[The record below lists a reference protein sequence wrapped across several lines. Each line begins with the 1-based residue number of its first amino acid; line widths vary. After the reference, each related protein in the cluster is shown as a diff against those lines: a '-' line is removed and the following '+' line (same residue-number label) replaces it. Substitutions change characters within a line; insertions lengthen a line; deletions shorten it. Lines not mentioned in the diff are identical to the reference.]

1 MLLLYK
7 APYADRAL
15 LLDVLETEKAR
26 LLGLINDPRH
36 WLANTYIEG
45 WTVQDVVCHLVDE
58 IEEYLRRWDMTGEGN
73 PTEGMDLVSYQEK
86 LRAGALAHHSLPRVE
101 AIARFTLA
109 ESKMREVFRNLT
121 QGQWEGV
128 HVYHSLFGLLPVSS
142 YPVIQIADY
151 MLHGWDIQWG
161 LGDKA
166 VRLDERSAGT
176 LIGHVLN
183 LWDYSFNRA
192 AAEGV
197 SMSYGIGTG
206 GQHGGQWA
214 VTVEGGGF
222 RIEETEDLGGLRAIF
237 RYRNAVD
244 MVLTRFHRIAA
255 CEAGGDPDEIRA
267 ARRLFSGL

>member
-1 MLLLYK
+1 MLQLYK
-7 APYADRAL
+7 APYADRGV
-15 LLDVLETEKAR
+15 LLDILETEKAR

-36 WLANTYIEG
+36 WLANTYVEG

-58 IEEYLRRWDMTGEGN
+58 TELYLRRSEMAGEGH
-73 PTEGMDLVSYQEK
+73 PPQGMDLVSYQAK
-86 LRAGALAHHSLPRVE
+86 LRAAARAHHSLPRDE

-109 ESKMREVFRNLT
+109 ESRMRDVFRALT
-121 QGQWEGV
+121 EEQWGGV
-128 HVYHSLFGLLPVSS
+128 HIHHSLFGPLPVSS
-142 YPVIQIADY
+142 YPQLQIADY
-151 MLHGWDIQWG
+151 MLHGWDIEWG

-166 VRLDERSAGT
+166 ATLDEKSAGA

-197 SMSYGIGTG
+197 SMAYGIGTG

-214 VTVEGGGF
+214 VTVEDGEF
-222 RIEETEDLGGLRAIF
+222 RIEETESLGGLRAIF
-237 RYRNAVD
+237 YYRNAVD
-244 MVLTRFHRIAA
+244 MVLTRFHRVAA
-255 CEAGGDPDEIRA
+255 SDASGDPDEIRA

>member
-1 MLLLYK
+1 MLQLYK
-7 APYADRAL
+7 APYADRAV
-15 LLDVLETEKAR
+15 LLDILETEKAR
-26 LLGLINDPRH
+26 LLALINDPRH
-36 WLANTYIEG
+36 WLASTYVEG

-58 IEEYLRRWDMTGEGN
+58 TEQYLRRSDMGGEGN
-73 PTEGMDLVSYQEK
+73 PPQGMDLVSYQAK
-86 LRAGALAHHSLPRVE
+86 LRAAARAHHSLPRDE
-101 AIARFTLA
+101 AIARFALA
-109 ESKMREVFRNLT
+109 ESRMRDVFRALT
-121 QGQWEGV
+121 EEQWDGV
-128 HVYHSLFGLLPVSS
+128 HIYHSLFGLLPVSS
-142 YPVIQIADY
+142 YPQLQIADY
-151 MLHGWDIQWG
+151 MLHRWDIEWG

-166 VRLDERSAGT
+166 ATLDENSAGA

-197 SMSYGIGTG
+197 SMAYGIGTG

-214 VTVEGGGF
+214 VTVEDGEF

-255 CEAGGDPDEIRA
+255 CEASGDPDEIRA